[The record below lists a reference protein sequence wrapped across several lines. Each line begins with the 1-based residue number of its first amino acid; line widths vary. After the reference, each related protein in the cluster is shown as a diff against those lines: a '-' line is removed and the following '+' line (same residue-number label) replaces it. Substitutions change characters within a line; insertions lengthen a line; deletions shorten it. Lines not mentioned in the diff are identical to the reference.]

1 MGYTFSMHIDEAP
14 ACSKSGVAVA
24 QSLLHLV
31 KVNVVLDR
39 TKNPLMS
46 NEFSGAVNL

>member
-1 MGYTFSMHIDEAP
+1 MGYRFSRHINEAP

-31 KVNVVLDR
+31 KVNVVLDK

-46 NEFSGAVNL
+46 SEFNAMVNL